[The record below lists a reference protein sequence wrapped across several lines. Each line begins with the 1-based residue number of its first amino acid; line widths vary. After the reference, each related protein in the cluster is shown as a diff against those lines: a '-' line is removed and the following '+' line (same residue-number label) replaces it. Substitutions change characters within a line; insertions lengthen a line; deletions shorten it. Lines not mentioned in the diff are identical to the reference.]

1 MPDFPVNPEAFP
13 ASTRTAAGDVDG
25 VHTDVMVLRFADKI
39 MVTISQGGRLAHWV
53 HVALDHPTADPTST
67 AAPPTSFEDDDSDR
81 ANLDLLPMAHLT
93 ATTVLGG
100 TVSERDTAGQLVATQ
115 VASAISTKDPEEK
128 RLVVLGMG
136 FEKNDMSREAFV
148 DVVGLVMGCL

>member
-1 MPDFPVNPEAFP
+1 
-13 ASTRTAAGDVDG
+13 
-25 VHTDVMVLRFADKI
+25 
-39 MVTISQGGRLAHWV
+39 
-53 HVALDHPTADPTST
+53 
-67 AAPPTSFEDDDSDR
+67 
-81 ANLDLLPMAHLT
+81 MAHLT

-128 RLVVLGMG
+128 RLVVVGMG
-136 FEKNDMSREAFV
+136 FEKKDMSREAFV

>member
-1 MPDFPVNPEAFP
+1 M
-13 ASTRTAAGDVDG
+13 
-25 VHTDVMVLRFADKI
+25 
-39 MVTISQGGRLAHWV
+39 
-53 HVALDHPTADPTST
+53 
-67 AAPPTSFEDDDSDR
+67 
-81 ANLDLLPMAHLT
+81 
-93 ATTVLGG
+93 
-100 TVSERDTAGQLVATQ
+100 SERDTAGQLVATQ